1 MKTQPR
7 VLTVQAF
14 ACLGKS
20 SGSTALPVLTAMGL
34 ECALLPTALLSTHTG
49 FPEATFLPLTQ
60 QMTEI
65 IAHWRK
71 QALQFD
77 GIYLGYLAAPVQAA
91 LAGEVLARL
100 AAPGCIV
107 VVDPVMGDN
116 GQPYRGFDAGRIAAT
131 GSLCRKAQVL
141 LPNLTE
147 AALLLGRD
155 YDPAPDA
162 AGLEAILDGLLALG
176 PETVILTGVPAG
188 EDRLGI
194 AGKTRGGAVFT
205 YFHEKAPRGY
215 FGTGDIFAS
224 VLTGSLLRGE
234 SPEAAARKAAGFAL
248 QCIKTTLAAPDGRW
262 YGTCYEQELWRLGC
276 PSEPQ

>member
-1 MKTQPR
+1 MNNQSR

-49 FPEATFLPLTQ
+49 FPEATFQPLTQ

-71 QALQFD
+71 QDLHFD
-77 GIYLGYLAAPVQAA
+77 GMYLGYLAAPIQAA
-91 LAGEVLARL
+91 LAGEVVDKL

-116 GQPYRGFDAGRIAAT
+116 GKPYRGFDQHRIAAT
-131 GSLCRKAQVL
+131 KALCRKAKVL
-141 LPNLTE
+141 VPNLTE
-147 AALLLGRD
+147 AALLLDRD

-162 AGLEAILDGLLALG
+162 AVLDSLLEGLLALG
-176 PETVILTGVPAG
+176 PETVILTGVAG
-188 EDRLGI
+188 PDDTLGI
-194 AGKTRGGAVFT
+194 AGKTRGGSVFT
-205 YFHEKAPRGY
+205 YFHEKAARGY

-224 VLTGSLLRGE
+224 VLTGSLVQGQT
-234 SPEAAARKAAGFAL
+234 PQQAARRAADFAL

-262 YGTCYEQELWRLGC
+262 YGTCYEQELWRLGS
-276 PSEPQ
+276 PVSR

>member
-7 VLTVQAF
+7 VLTSQAF

-71 QALQFD
+71 QDLRFD
-77 GIYLGYLAAPVQAA
+77 AMYLGYLAAPVQAA
-91 LAGEVLARL
+91 LVGEVVEKLAN
-100 AAPGCIV
+100 PGCV
-107 VVDPVMGDN
+107 VVLDPVMGDN
-116 GQPYRGFDAGRIAAT
+116 GNLYRGFDDRRIAAAR
-131 GSLCRKAQVL
+131 SLCGKANVL
-141 LPNLTE
+141 VPNLTE

-155 YDPAPDA
+155 YDPNPNVA
-162 AGLEAILDGLLALG
+162 ALDSILEGLLALG
-176 PETVILTGVPAG
+176 PDTVILTGVPG
-188 EDRLGI
+188 DGDRLGI
-194 AGKTRGGAVFT
+194 AGKCRGGDVFT
-205 YFHEKAPRGY
+205 YFHEKAARGY

-224 VLTGSLLRGE
+224 VLTGNLVRGAT
-234 SPEAAARKAAGFAL
+234 PEAAARKAADFAL

-262 YGTCYEQELWRLGC
+262 YGTCYEQELWRLGS
-276 PSEPQ
+276 PDSQ

>member
-7 VLTVQAF
+7 VLTAQAF

-49 FPEATFLPLTQ
+49 FPDATFLPLTQ
-60 QMTEI
+60 EMTQI

-71 QALQFD
+71 QELYFD
-77 GIYLGYLAAPVQAA
+77 GMYLGYLAAPVQAA
-91 LAGEVLARL
+91 LVGEVVEKL

-116 GQPYRGFDAGRIAAT
+116 GKPYRGFDDRRIAAT
-131 GSLCRKAQVL
+131 KSLCRKARVL

-147 AALLLGRD
+147 AALLLGCD
-155 YDPAPDA
+155 YDPDPNADA
-162 AGLEAILDGLLALG
+162 LEAILDGLLALG
-176 PETVILTGVPAG
+176 PETVILTGVPG
-188 EDRLGI
+188 PDDRLGI
-194 AGKTRGGAVFT
+194 AGKTRGGEIFT
-205 YFHEKAPRGY
+205 YFHEKAARGY

-224 VLTGSLLRGE
+224 VLTGALVRGE
-234 SPEAAARKAAGFAL
+234 TPEAAAHKAADFAL
-248 QCIKTTLAAPDGRW
+248 QCIKTTLTAPDGRW
-262 YGTCYEQELWRLGC
+262 YGTCYEQELWRLGS
-276 PSEPQ
+276 PETR

>member
-1 MKTQPR
+1 MNCQPR
-7 VLTVQAF
+7 VLTAQAF

-71 QALQFD
+71 QELRFD
-77 GIYLGYLAAPVQAA
+77 GMYLGYLAAPVQAA
-91 LAGEVLARL
+91 LVGEVVTKLAN
-100 AAPGCIV
+100 PDCVV

-116 GQPYRGFDAGRIAAT
+116 GNPYRGFDESRIAAT
-131 GSLCRKAQVL
+131 RSLCRKAKVL

-147 AALLLGRD
+147 AALLLQRP
-155 YDPAPDA
+155 YDPDPDA
-162 AGLEAILDGLLALG
+162 ASLESLLDALLEMG
-176 PETVILTGVPAG
+176 PDTVILTGVPG
-188 EDRLGI
+188 PDNTLGI
-194 AGKTRGGAVFT
+194 AGKQKDGAVFT
-205 YFHEKAPRGY
+205 YFHEKAARGY

-224 VLTGSLLRGE
+224 VLTGSLVRGE
-234 SPEAAARKAAGFAL
+234 TPEAAAKKAADFAL

-276 PSEPQ
+276 PESK

>member
-7 VLTVQAF
+7 VLTAQAF

-49 FPEATFLPLTQ
+49 FPDATFLPLTG

-71 QALQFD
+71 QELFFD
-77 GIYLGYLAAPVQAA
+77 GMYLGYLAAPVQAA
-91 LAGEVLARL
+91 LVGEVVSKL
-100 AAPGCIV
+100 AAPGCKV

-116 GQPYRGFDAGRIAAT
+116 GKPYRGFDETRIAAT
-131 GSLCRKAQVL
+131 KSLCRKAGVL

-147 AALLLGRD
+147 AALLLDRE
-155 YDPAPDA
+155 YDPAPNA
-162 AGLEAILDGLLALG
+162 AALESLLDGLLALG
-176 PETVILTGVPAG
+176 PETVILTGVPEG
-188 EDRLGI
+188 EARLGI
-194 AGKTRGGAVFT
+194 AGKSRGGSMFT

-215 FGTGDIFAS
+215 FGTGDIFAA
-224 VLTGSLLRGE
+224 VLTGGLVQGE
-234 SPEAAARKAAGFAL
+234 APEAAARRAADFAL

-262 YGTCYEQELWRLGC
+262 YGTCYEQELWRLGSPC
-276 PSEPQ
+276 ENQ